1 MPYCPRCRVEY
12 RRGFLVCADCG
23 ASLVDVLPPESPA
36 PEVPKEPPPP
46 PVVVHVANSP
56 LEGEVIKGRLESEG
70 IPAILQY
77 ESISVVYGITV
88 DGIGATKVL
97 VPASL
102 AERAREVLAQPATL
116 DDFGDDEE
124 EDDEAGD

>member
-1 MPYCPRCRVEY
+1 MPCTDSSR
-12 RRGFLVCADCG
+12 
-23 ASLVDVLPPESPA
+23 SPQ
-36 PEVPKEPPPP
+36 PP
-46 PVVVHVANSP
+46 PVVVYVANSP

-88 DGIGATKVL
+88 DGIGATRVL

-102 AERAREVLAQPATL
+102 AEEAREILEEGGASHPLA
-116 DDFGDDEE
+116 GGEH
-124 EDDEAGD
+124 EAGD

>member
-12 RRGFLVCADCG
+12 RRGFTLCADCG
-23 ASLVDVLPPESPA
+23 APLVDVLPPEPPA
-36 PEVPKEPPPP
+36 PELPKEPPPP
-46 PVVVHVANSP
+46 PVVVYVANSP

-97 VPASL
+97 VPPSL
-102 AERAREVLAQPATL
+102 AERAREALAQPATPQ
-116 DDFGDDEE
+116 DWDYEDEG
-124 EDDEAGD
+124 DEAGD